1 MRPLRMRCQ
10 ADRVSPADAITGLRF
25 VAVPVLLWCAWR
37 GRPAAFLAVLAVGF
51 LSDVADGWVAR
62 RLGQTSERGA
72 RLDTAADVAL
82 FVTVPVC
89 GWLLWPD
96 VVRAEAPFLV
106 GLVLSYSAPIVVG
119 FAKYGRFTNHHTWA
133 GKLSG
138 WLLAM
143 SAVVLVAGGP
153 SWPFR
158 VAVAVV
164 VVADV
169 EEIAI
174 TLLLPRW
181 RASVPTVWHALR
193 DRVTAPACT
202 SSSSSASRPPR
213 ASSGT

>member
-1 MRPLRMRCQ
+1 
-10 ADRVSPADAITGLRF
+10 VSPADAITGLRF
-25 VAVPVLLWCAWR
+25 VAVPALFWCAWH
-37 GRPAAFLAVLAVGF
+37 GRPAVFLAVLGIGF

-82 FVTVPVC
+82 FATVPIC
-89 GWLLWPD
+89 GSLLWPD
-96 VVRAEAPFLV
+96 VVRTEAPFLV
-106 GLVLSYSAPIVVG
+106 VLVLSYAAPIAVG
-119 FAKYGRFTNHHTWA
+119 LAKYGRFTNHHTWA

-138 WLLAM
+138 WLLAV
-143 SAVVLVAGGP
+143 SAVVLVAGAP

-158 VAVAVV
+158 IAVAVV

-174 TLLLPRW
+174 TVLLPHW

-193 DRVTAPACT
+193 GEVSAPACT